1 MAKKSATY
9 LGYEVVVE
17 DNNSI
22 TINKDGQKVAKVM
35 GAIREIAALTGFV
48 VNEKSNT
55 QQNGSKLVDFLKTLP
70 ATAPAASTESPETTA
85 GKSESASE
93 IESEAEHQATVP
105 ECEICEAEI
114 QPSTTSEIELNEE
127 EMNELLKRL
136 EALEARIAK
145 LEKALATGA
154 SASASQDREYIVAHK
169 MVSQQGYAYVYNHY
183 FKTSKGRILE
193 DMRSWDDKN
202 EKYRETLKNALI
214 GIGDES
220 EIKADEP
227 IGTFLARIRA
237 KYNPDQALPTLIGGY
252 VLMPY
257 GDIKS
262 IRLSNKN
269 IKF

>member
-9 LGYEVVVE
+9 LGYQIVVE

-70 ATAPAASTESPETTA
+70 ATASAASTESPETTA

-93 IESEAEHQATVP
+93 IQSEAEHQATVP

-114 QPSTTSEIELNEE
+114 QPSTISETELNEE

-145 LEKALATGA
+145 LENALATGV
-154 SASASQDREYIVAHK
+154 SASQDREYIVAHK
-169 MVSQQGYAYVYNHY
+169 KVNASGSDNDY
-183 FKTSKGRILE
+183 FKTSKGRTLL
-193 DMRSWDDKN
+193 DCSPRYAKDN
-202 EKYRETLKNALI
+202 RNYREALKNVLI
-214 GIGDES
+214 SIGDDMDFKQE
-220 EIKADEP
+220 EQIDT
-227 IGTFLARIRA
+227 IIARIRA
-237 KYNPDQALPTLIGGY
+237 KYNPDQALPTLLGGY
-252 VLMPY
+252 VLMPS
-257 GDIKS
+257 GS
-262 IRLSNKN
+262 LWCVVQTNKN

>member
-70 ATAPAASTESPETTA
+70 ATAPAASTESKETTA

-93 IESEAEHQATVP
+93 IESETEHQATVP
-105 ECEICEAEI
+105 KCEIFEAEI

-145 LEKALATGA
+145 LENALATG
-154 SASASQDREYIVAHK
+154 ASASQDREYIVAYK
-169 MVSQQGYAYVYNHY
+169 RVTQQGYSYNTYKHY

-193 DMRSWDDKN
+193 DLTMWGNSSAN
-202 EKYRETLKNALI
+202 YLETLKNALI
-214 GIGDES
+214 GIGDEG
-220 EIKADEP
+220 EIKAGES
-227 IGTFLARIRA
+227 IETFLARIRA
-237 KYNPDQALPTLIGGY
+237 KYNPDQALPTLLGGY
-252 VLMPY
+252 VLFPS
-257 GDIKS
+257 GTIVSIKQ
-262 IRLSNKN
+262 SNKN